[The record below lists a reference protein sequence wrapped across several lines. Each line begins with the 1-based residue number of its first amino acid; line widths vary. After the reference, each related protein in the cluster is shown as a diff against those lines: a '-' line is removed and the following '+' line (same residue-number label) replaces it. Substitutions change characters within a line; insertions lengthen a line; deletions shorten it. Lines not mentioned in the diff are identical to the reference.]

1 MSGRVAT
8 AIAMTL
14 ALLVVQSAH
23 AQSAVELGR
32 THSLGE
38 VDLGIEGAS
47 ISPDGELVI
56 IHGKESA
63 IFAVNSSSPGEFSKI
78 EWNYSS
84 DLVDSSFHPNGQTA
98 LIVGD
103 SGTVLRYMREQNMVE
118 EAVDDMF
125 LGQTNL
131 NAVSWKGDGSWAYVG
146 GEDGWIWRVRGID
159 GGGSEVFPLEGRG
172 SSDVNAISCLPGTNV
187 CVISSS
193 VDGIGVIDGEH
204 EIHWIGGVGYPWIDA
219 VCPTGISNE
228 CVAVSTDRTIGIV
241 SINADNPGNSKV
253 YENDIVKL
261 HGIDGQFNGIEI
273 QSESRSL
280 ISMAPF
286 ELVEHDLEERASYP
300 WLENEDVVMFDPIV
314 SNDRVVS
321 SWSTGINTGWV
332 VTSTGKIIDF
342 SPESEEAGGGVLT
355 IWIGIIV
362 LGGAILLVLSLITS
376 SSQTLSRW
384 MALAIGSE
392 DERRRAKREG
402 RRKGRRK

>member
-118 EAVDDMF
+118 VAVDDMF

-159 GGGSEVFPLEGRG
+159 GGGSEVVPLEGRG

-342 SPESEEAGGGVLT
+342 SPEREEGGGGVLT

>member
-1 MSGRVAT
+1 MPGRVAT

-300 WLENEDVVMFDPIV
+300 WLENEDVVIFDPIV

>member
-159 GGGSEVFPLEGRG
+159 GGGSEVVPLEGRG

-342 SPESEEAGGGVLT
+342 SPEREEGGGGVLT

>member
-1 MSGRVAT
+1 
-8 AIAMTL
+8 MTL

-159 GGGSEVFPLEGRG
+159 GGGSEVVPLEGRG

>member
-63 IFAVNSSSPGEFSKI
+63 IFAVYSSSPGEFSKI

-118 EAVDDMF
+118 EAVDDMI

-159 GGGSEVFPLEGRG
+159 GGGSEAVPLEGRG

-300 WLENEDVVMFDPIV
+300 WLENEDVVIFDPIV

-332 VTSTGKIIDF
+332 VTSSGKIIDF
-342 SPESEEAGGGVLT
+342 SPEREEGGGGVLT

>member
-118 EAVDDMF
+118 VAVDDMF

-159 GGGSEVFPLEGRG
+159 GGGSEVVPLEGRG

-300 WLENEDVVMFDPIV
+300 WLENEDVVIFDPIV

>member
-159 GGGSEVFPLEGRG
+159 GGGSEVVPLEGRG

>member
-1 MSGRVAT
+1 MSSRGAT

-14 ALLVVQSAH
+14 VLLLVQSAQ

-32 THSLGE
+32 LHSLGE
-38 VDLGIEGAS
+38 GDLGIEGAS

-56 IHGKESA
+56 VHGKESA
-63 IFAVNSSSPGEFSKI
+63 IFAVNSSSPEEFSKI
-78 EWNYSS
+78 EWNYSR
-84 DLVDSSFHPNGQTA
+84 DLVDSGFHPNGQTA

-103 SGTVLRYMREQNMVE
+103 SGAVLRYMREQNVVE
-118 EAVDDMF
+118 EAVDDIL

-146 GEDGWIWRVRGID
+146 GEGGWIWRIRGID
-159 GGGSEVFPLEGRG
+159 GGGSEVIPLEGKG
-172 SSDVNAISCLPGTNV
+172 NSDVNAISCLPGSNV

-219 VCPTGISNE
+219 VCPTGTSHE
-228 CVAVSTDRTIGIV
+228 CVVISTDRTIGIV
-241 SINADNPGNSKV
+241 SINTNDPENSKI

-261 HGIDGQFNGIEI
+261 HGIDGKFNGIEI
-273 QSESRSL
+273 QSNSKSL

-286 ELVEHDLEERASYP
+286 ELVEHDLEERVSYP

-321 SWSTGINTGWV
+321 TWSTGISTGWV

-342 SPESEEAGGGVLT
+342 SPEEKESEGGVIT

-362 LGGAILLVLSLITS
+362 FGGASLLVLSLITS
-376 SSQTLSRW
+376 SSETLSRW
-384 MALAIGSE
+384 MAIAIGSE
-392 DERRRAKREG
+392 EERKRAKREG

>member
-1 MSGRVAT
+1 MPGRVAT

-118 EAVDDMF
+118 VAVDDMF

-159 GGGSEVFPLEGRG
+159 GGGSEVVPLEGRG

>member
-1 MSGRVAT
+1 MPGRVAT

-159 GGGSEVFPLEGRG
+159 GGGSEVVPLEGRG

>member
-1 MSGRVAT
+1 
-8 AIAMTL
+8 MTL

-159 GGGSEVFPLEGRG
+159 GGGSEVVPLEGRG

-332 VTSTGKIIDF
+332 VTSSGKIIDF
-342 SPESEEAGGGVLT
+342 SPEREEGGGGVLT